1 MKKLIILLLVIKTI
15 LSGTGIDI
23 QLNEDREGYFI
34 NLGENFFLTS
44 NRILP
49 ICESN
54 QTDFKKIKKEEIKN
68 EYYENNIQ
76 IELVE
81 KEIPINNKKL
91 NLKYIWFN
99 HPIKNYYYNRLGLG
113 FEMNLYK
120 FKYSFINQL
129 YEKKLISKRIFSID
143 FNNNIINFGSES
155 NIKTFGKCSIIKE
168 IKDWNIKISNP
179 NWQCEIKGFF
189 IGKNKEKIIEIEKRF
204 SFLTLLSF
212 DMHQIM
218 NIPFSLFNQLKDNYF
233 KDLINEGKCNATERF
248 GKYIF
253 LCNSKNDLKDDIYF
267 SFGNWGLKI
276 PKNKILYEVDIGCL
290 KKCFY
295 ISIFQFDLKDG
306 DLNKDIMVIPI
317 NLMKE
322 YIISYDY
329 DNKEVGFYSNENIIK
344 IDLEK
349 VKNSSSF
356 YICINIGIF
365 IILFGLYFVKH
376 KTNIKK
382 GNDIELE
389 LIN

>member
-1 MKKLIILLLVIKTI
+1 MKQLIILLLVIKTL

-34 NLGENFFLTS
+34 NLGENYFLIS
-44 NRILP
+44 NNILP

-54 QTDFKKIKKEEIKN
+54 QKNFKKIKKEEIGN
-68 EYYENNIQ
+68 EYYANNIQ

-81 KEIPINNKKL
+81 KEISINKKKL
-91 NLKYIWFN
+91 NLKYIWFY
-99 HPIKNYYYNRLGLG
+99 HPTQNYFYNRLGLG
-113 FEMNLYK
+113 FEINPYK

-129 YEKKLISKRIFSID
+129 YEKKIISKRIFSID
-143 FNNNIINFGSES
+143 FNNNKINFGSES
-155 NIKTFGKCSIIKE
+155 NIKTFGKCSIIQE
-168 IKDWNIKISNP
+168 IKDWNNKISNP
-179 NWQCEIKGFF
+179 NWQCKIKGFF
-189 IGKNKEKIIEIEKRF
+189 IGKNKEKLIEIEKRF

-212 DMHQIM
+212 DIHHIM

-233 KDLINEGKCNATERF
+233 KELINEGKCNVTERF
-248 GKYIF
+248 GRYVF
-253 LCNSKNDLKDDIYF
+253 LCNSINDLKDDIYF

-276 PKNKILYEVDIGCL
+276 PKNKILYELDIGCL
-290 KKCFY
+290 KQCFY

-356 YICINIGIF
+356 YLCINIGIF
-365 IILFGLYFVKH
+365 IILFGLYFVKQ

-382 GNDIELE
+382 GSDIELE